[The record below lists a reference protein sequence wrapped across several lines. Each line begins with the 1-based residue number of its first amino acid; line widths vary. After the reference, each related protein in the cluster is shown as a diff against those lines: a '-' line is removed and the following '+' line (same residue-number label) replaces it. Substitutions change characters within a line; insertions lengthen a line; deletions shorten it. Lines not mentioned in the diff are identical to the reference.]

1 MGRFISPFVDFGFKY
16 IFGREES
23 KPFLIDFLNG
33 LLSEDKDFSPIVNLT
48 YRDKERSKDRKG
60 GRSVIYEIHCETEDG
75 RFFTVEM
82 QNAHQANFSD
92 RLLYYF
98 SKGVVAQGKAG
109 TDWNYDLQPIY
120 VVAFMNFKLK
130 EFEQQFKIDAE
141 IRDSISTKL
150 LTDKARFILLQLPNF
165 SKATDKDG
173 CETDLEKWMYNIINM
188 PTMETM
194 AFTEERQLFAK
205 LEQMASYAALNEDE
219 QRQYDADLKAYRTI
233 TGQMKSA
240 KDEGKAE
247 GRAEGR
253 AEAEQNMIREMFRE
267 GLSFEVIARIAKT
280 TVEHIK
286 KILQQ

>member
-1 MGRFISPFVDFGFKY
+1 MA
-16 IFGREES
+16 S
-23 KPFLIDFLNG
+23 KTSN
-33 LLSEDKDFSPIVNLT
+33 
-48 YRDKERSKDRKG
+48 
-60 GRSVIYEIHCETEDG
+60 
-75 RFFTVEM
+75 
-82 QNAHQANFSD
+82 
-92 RLLYYF
+92 
-98 SKGVVAQGKAG
+98 
-109 TDWNYDLQPIY
+109 
-120 VVAFMNFKLK
+120 
-130 EFEQQFKIDAE
+130 
-141 IRDSISTKL
+141 RDSISKYNAFPSICKINFASIFMQMYMIIEYICL
-150 LTDKARFILLQLPNF
+150 YLQIQTLKF
-165 SKATDKDG
+165 TQYG
-173 CETDLEKWMYNIINM
+173 TFNIINM

-247 GRAEGR
+247 GRAE
-253 AEAEQNMIREMFRE
+253 AEQNMIREMFRE